1 MSFEIPPGLTELLQ
15 GFTVSVLRERPAN
28 LIQYAAD
35 YFTKLNKTSQSSL
48 FSSPGRR
55 KDEWQTGLSKQSSA
69 TTEDSGEDDFPP
81 EGKQKKYISL
91 IIQVCINL

>member
-35 YFTKLNKTSQSSL
+35 YFTKLNKTNESSL

-55 KDEWQTGLSKQSSA
+55 KDEWQSSLSKPSSA
-69 TTEDSGEDDFPP
+69 TTDDSGEEDFPP
-81 EGKQKKYISL
+81 EGKRKIFL
-91 IIQVCINL
+91 